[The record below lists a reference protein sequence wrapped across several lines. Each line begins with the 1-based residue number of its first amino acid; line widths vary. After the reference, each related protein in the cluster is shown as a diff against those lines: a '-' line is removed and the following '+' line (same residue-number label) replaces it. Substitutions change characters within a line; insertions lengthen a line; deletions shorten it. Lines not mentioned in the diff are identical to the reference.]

1 MKNKKLIVLAS
12 LFLMSATALA
22 ATACG
27 PTEQDP
33 VYPEYTMSIQGESV
47 LMTLG
52 DQKILDVT
60 YDQQDGETLT
70 FTSSDPSVVAVDE
83 YGKLEA
89 LKLGT
94 ATITATYG
102 DLTDTCEVSVTLGDQ
117 LPMLQMPTVSDT
129 NTIYRS
135 NEVELS
141 GNVLFNGKE
150 YDDVDLTYEVSDE
163 TVGKVEDGVFKPL
176 TTGTTTVTI
185 TASWRGITEGLMSKT
200 ITITIVPQIIM
211 AVNGGITEIDLA
223 TEATDDGEYVVASP
237 LEIEASVDDVPFD
250 VNVELT
256 AGERYVDYDPVA
268 KTISSKGFTGEA
280 ELTLTYELFGE
291 LQTQIIPVHVV
302 PTVYR
307 YETVVENFSA
317 IHGEVATGK
326 SLRSILGAD
335 IIAAYDENGNALTVE
350 NNKIFGIEDSKTEA
364 GIHTEITIY
373 STRRGYTI
381 ELKGY
386 SGVFAEAEDFE
397 VFNINTIYGSGAFNP
412 IDESKPIGVW
422 DGYYVLLNNIDATNY
437 VHNVNGDRLYS
448 RGQTNDFP
456 CGLHGTF
463 DGRGY
468 TVKGMTVGAYGFFGY
483 ISSGATVKDVAF
495 TEVKLTNVTR
505 AATLAQWI
513 HNATISNVYVQ
524 LAEGTY
530 TETSMAG
537 FAGGIAAST
546 VSQCIL
552 ELDANCVFTDSS
564 SSVFANALNE
574 YATDAAVK
582 TMYTD
587 VYVITDAEWIG
598 FYHYEKEASDGTTV
612 NENRYFWAENKMPV
626 VEETPENSEQTDG
639 STDGS
644 TGDEGTVDPEL
655 PDESAGPV
663 DLNFMITGVFSYATV
678 EEMLAAGK
686 SYSTFN
692 AFWDLTSGTPV
703 WKSIGGDYPVYE
715 EEEDAFNGES
725 VGDFNPDWIK

>member
-280 ELTLTYELFGE
+280 ELTLNYELFGE
-291 LQTQIIPVHVV
+291 LQTQIIPV
-302 PTVYR
+302 
-307 YETVVENFSA
+307 
-317 IHGEVATGK
+317 
-326 SLRSILGAD
+326 
-335 IIAAYDENGNALTVE
+335 
-350 NNKIFGIEDSKTEA
+350 
-364 GIHTEITIY
+364 
-373 STRRGYTI
+373 
-381 ELKGY
+381 
-386 SGVFAEAEDFE
+386 
-397 VFNINTIYGSGAFNP
+397 
-412 IDESKPIGVW
+412 
-422 DGYYVLLNNIDATNY
+422 
-437 VHNVNGDRLYS
+437 
-448 RGQTNDFP
+448 
-456 CGLHGTF
+456 
-463 DGRGY
+463 
-468 TVKGMTVGAYGFFGY
+468 
-483 ISSGATVKDVAF
+483 
-495 TEVKLTNVTR
+495 
-505 AATLAQWI
+505 
-513 HNATISNVYVQ
+513 
-524 LAEGTY
+524 
-530 TETSMAG
+530 
-537 FAGGIAAST
+537 
-546 VSQCIL
+546 
-552 ELDANCVFTDSS
+552 
-564 SSVFANALNE
+564 
-574 YATDAAVK
+574 
-582 TMYTD
+582 
-587 VYVITDAEWIG
+587 
-598 FYHYEKEASDGTTV
+598 
-612 NENRYFWAENKMPV
+612 
-626 VEETPENSEQTDG
+626 
-639 STDGS
+639 
-644 TGDEGTVDPEL
+644 
-655 PDESAGPV
+655 
-663 DLNFMITGVFSYATV
+663 
-678 EEMLAAGK
+678 
-686 SYSTFN
+686 
-692 AFWDLTSGTPV
+692 
-703 WKSIGGDYPVYE
+703 
-715 EEEDAFNGES
+715 
-725 VGDFNPDWIK
+725 